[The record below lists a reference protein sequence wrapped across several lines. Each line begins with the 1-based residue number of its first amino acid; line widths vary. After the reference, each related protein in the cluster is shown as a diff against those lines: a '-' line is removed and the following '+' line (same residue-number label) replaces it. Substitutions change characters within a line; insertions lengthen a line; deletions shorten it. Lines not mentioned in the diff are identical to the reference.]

1 VVIGLELATGFAATL
16 AARGLCITSGLAY
29 GVDAASHRGALSAKG
44 KTIAVLGTGIDQIY
58 PRRNTEPYREIA
70 EHGILVSEFPLGSP
84 PRREQF
90 PQRNRLISGLSLGVL
105 VLEAAVRSGS
115 LITAR
120 FALEQGR
127 EVFAIP
133 GSIHNP

>member
-1 VVIGLELATGFAATL
+1 MVIGLELATGFAATL

-133 GSIHNP
+133 GSIRNP